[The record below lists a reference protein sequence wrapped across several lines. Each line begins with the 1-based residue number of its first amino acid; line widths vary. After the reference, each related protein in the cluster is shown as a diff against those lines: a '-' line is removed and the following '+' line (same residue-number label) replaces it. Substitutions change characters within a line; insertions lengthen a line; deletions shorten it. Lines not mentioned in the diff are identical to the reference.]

1 MEEGAIGKLT
11 VVQANAFELFD
22 RQPGEQRRWIIEREH
37 SGGGPM
43 MDFGLHRAE
52 LFHQFFGP
60 VESTTAAMDRALFE
74 RDVEDTSVA
83 LFKLNGGARG
93 VLTVT
98 RAAAEAQDTLSLFS
112 SAGSLHIPVLNQGKL
127 HIRNAKGES
136 VDRLP
141 SRENFHR
148 PLVEYFLQSS
158 RAHREPP
165 GRPRGAEN
173 HGADLSRMNRLLR
186 QLRSLAA
193 RRLTEHQQVAQESED
208 LAYDLIRESGYRV
221 IERNYRRLR
230 GKGEV
235 GLLAWDGDMLAC
247 VEVKTRRTADYGRPE
262 RDVDAKKRGHLI
274 RTAYDYARRAN
285 IEPQRLRFNVV
296 AVVLNEGPDL
306 RLFKDAFSKR
316 SQERWFQR

>member
-1 MEEGAIGKLT
+1 
-11 VVQANAFELFD
+11 
-22 RQPGEQRRWIIEREH
+22 
-37 SGGGPM
+37 
-43 MDFGLHRAE
+43 
-52 LFHQFFGP
+52 
-60 VESTTAAMDRALFE
+60 
-74 RDVEDTSVA
+74 
-83 LFKLNGGARG
+83 
-93 VLTVT
+93 
-98 RAAAEAQDTLSLFS
+98 
-112 SAGSLHIPVLNQGKL
+112 
-127 HIRNAKGES
+127 
-136 VDRLP
+136 
-141 SRENFHR
+141 
-148 PLVEYFLQSS
+148 
-158 RAHREPP
+158 
-165 GRPRGAEN
+165 
-173 HGADLSRMNRLLR
+173 MNRLLR